1 MEALF
6 GALNALAPWPRIV
19 SICPMSRM
27 NPGTIPARK
36 LLGSRKASVH
46 VRPNHSCLLTF
57 AAGGLIFLSIL
68 HLVAAA
74 IQAVT
79 WSSITW
85 RLTFRASSL
94 HPGLPGPP
102 GLHMPTCLS
111 LHPSLCFFLPV
122 CGFLNSAH
130 QPLYLSLICVS
141 HPHTTLLPPPPEV
154 CASVH
159 LSFRLRPLS
168 Q

>member
-36 LLGSRKASVH
+36 LPGSREASVH

-79 WSSITW
+79 RSSITW
-85 RLTFRASSL
+85 RLNLASIFITSWSPWTTWASRAYMPLLTPFPLLLLAYWWVPQLSSPTSVPFPHLCISPPYHIIASS
-94 HPGLPGPP
+94 
-102 GLHMPTCLS
+102 S
-111 LHPSLCFFLPV
+111 
-122 CGFLNSAH
+122 
-130 QPLYLSLICVS
+130 
-141 HPHTTLLPPPPEV
+141 
-154 CASVH
+154 
-159 LSFRLRPLS
+159 
-168 Q
+168 